1 MDDGVI
7 AWIGANLLPFEGEVR
22 RWLRRAR
29 TARDHEDDIVQ
40 DAYCRIG
47 AAQDLSHIRNGRAYF
62 YTVVRSILIERFR
75 REKIIKF
82 ESLAEIESLHV
93 IDESPS
99 AERVLSGQ
107 QQYEMVRRLIDGLPD
122 RCREVFTMRKVHQL
136 SQKDTAE
143 RLGISENIVEKEVAR
158 GMKLL
163 MQAVAEMDAGAR
175 QQEEMKR

>member
-7 AWIGANLLPFEGEVR
+7 AWIGANLLPFESEVR
-22 RWLRRAR
+22 RWLRRVGKL
-29 TARDHEDDIVQ
+29 RDQEDDIIQ

-47 AAQDLSHIRNGRAYF
+47 ATQDLSHIRNGRAYF
-62 YTVVRSILIERFR
+62 YTVLRNIMIERFR
-75 REKIIKF
+75 REKIVKF
-82 ESLAEIESLHV
+82 ESLAEFESLHV

-107 QQYEMVRRLIDGLPD
+107 QQYEMVCRLIESLPD

-136 SQKDTAE
+136 SQRETAE
-143 RLGISENIVEKEVAR
+143 RLGISENVVEKDVAR

-163 MQAVAEMDAGAR
+163 MQAIAEMDADGQ
-175 QQEEMKR
+175 QQEGAA